1 MIGCALLLGTRAQF
15 LCSESFDTTGTMIV
29 FYLVFPLIWFE
40 WFEIPKLSDLPID
53 LKLYRAVHLPTDFA
67 LIDRKACSC
76 FRKLYQ
82 DAFRNAKFFF
92 RLLSSLS
99 SCLIWPMVI

>member
-1 MIGCALLLGTRAQF
+1 
-15 LCSESFDTTGTMIV
+15 MIV

-82 DAFRNAKFFF
+82 DVFR
-92 RLLSSLS
+92 
-99 SCLIWPMVI
+99 